1 MDVAGMNVA
10 GMDMDKDKESLS
22 ALCVLIHIHP
32 KTMISNP

>member
-10 GMDMDKDKESLS
+10 GMDMDKESLS